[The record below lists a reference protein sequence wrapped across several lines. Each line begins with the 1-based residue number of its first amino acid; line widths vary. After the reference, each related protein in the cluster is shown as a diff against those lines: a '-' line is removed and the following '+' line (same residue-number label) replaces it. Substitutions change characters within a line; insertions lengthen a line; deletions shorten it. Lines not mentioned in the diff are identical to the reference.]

1 LFAQHKGGSVVD
13 SDFIHQD
20 FQRRLREIPAQGMG
34 LSVDVYTPDL
44 FELVNRLRERGL
56 QPGYLEVFKATTTA
70 VTKVRR
76 ELSDIPLAYHGE
88 GLWITQPD
96 VQASPVFKQ
105 DLEEMVMQLNSL
117 QSLWLNHECATK
129 QMAGYSFGTYLPPLY
144 TPLSARV
151 VAGNIE
157 LVQQAMD
164 RQAARADGT
173 APLFLLE
180 MPPLTY
186 FAAGTIPISYFFRL
200 VTGSVPCGLVL
211 DIGHLWTVY
220 RYTSVCRRISLE
232 RFIEEFL
239 AEFPL
244 ERVVE
249 IHLAGLACHESADQ
263 PQGGEG
269 LPEWIDA
276 HAAPIPSILFA
287 MLEQVLAHPN
297 LVSLRAVALE
307 VDTKP
312 IEVIVE
318 EYAEAVRRF
327 SFLVQR
333 AMARDTPVG
342 QLRKATCCPVSIQ
355 ESVCQSERQQ
365 LCDDYERYAR
375 IITGQTPIT
384 GPEWQEVAVEGSGLT
399 RYRTSYVPHEIL
411 HWGGD
416 LEGMFP
422 QACRALAERGVC
434 LAEFVDFWFRSPRP
448 LTHSYDFFLL
458 KIERFFE
465 FVTERV
471 PDMRA
476 SVQQECDLLR
486 LAYGQANEAG
496 ESMMEM
502 ERIR

>member
-1 LFAQHKGGSVVD
+1 MVD

-20 FQRRLREIPAQGMG
+20 FQRRLREISAQGMG
-34 LSVDVYTPDL
+34 LSVDVYSPDL

-56 QPGYLEVFKATTTA
+56 QPGYLEIYKATTTA
-70 VTKVRR
+70 LTKVRQAVPD
-76 ELSDIPLAYHGE
+76 LPLAYHGE

-96 VQASPVFKQ
+96 VQVSPFFQQ
-105 DLEEMVMQLNSL
+105 DLGEMVMQLNSL

-151 VAGNIE
+151 VAGNIAI
-157 LVQQAMD
+157 VQQAMD
-164 RQAARADGT
+164 RQSARADGT

-186 FAAGTIPISYFFRL
+186 FAAGTIPISDFFRL
-200 VTGSVPCGLVL
+200 VTASAPCGLVL

-220 RYTSVCRRISLE
+220 RYTAVCRRISLE
-232 RFIEEFL
+232 RFVGEFL

-249 IHLAGLACHESADQ
+249 IHVAGLACHESAGE
-263 PQGGEG
+263 PKGGQG

-276 HAAPIPSILFA
+276 HAAPIPLILFT

-312 IEVIVE
+312 IEMIVE
-318 EYAEAVRRF
+318 EYAETVGRF
-327 SFLVQR
+327 SLLVQQ
-333 AMARDTPVG
+333 AMARDTLVG
-342 QLRKATCCPVSIQ
+342 QLKETTLRPASVQEPVR
-355 ESVCQSERQQ
+355 QSDREQ
-365 LCDDYERYAR
+365 LCDDYERYAQ
-375 IITGQTPIT
+375 IISGQAPIT
-384 GPEWQEVAVEGSGLT
+384 GPEWQEVAMEASGLT
-399 RYRTSYVPHEIL
+399 RYRTSYVPHEIV

-434 LAEFVDFWFRSPRP
+434 LTEFVDFWFRSPRP

-465 FVTERV
+465 FVTERA
-471 PDMRA
+471 PDMRV
-476 SVQQECDLLR
+476 SVQQECDLLS
-486 LAYGQANEAG
+486 LAYGQANEV
-496 ESMMEM
+496 EN
-502 ERIR
+502 R